1 MALPYKISTL
11 LYCFNPQD
19 DILLLE
25 RAREPNRGQW
35 SPAGGKLKT
44 GTGESPYACACREA
58 REELALELTPPDLH
72 LTGLVSEHG
81 YLGQAHWLM
90 FLFEVRPR
98 LTVLPAPIREGRFAF
113 FTRAELAA
121 LALPQTDRERLWPLF
136 WQHRGGF
143 FAAHCHVHADGRHD
157 WALEASLTHPPC
169 GAGAPPAQPPGG
181 ASVPDA
187 DPPCG
192 AGTPPARLR
201 CGAGVPPAQPPPSP
215 TLPDPHPTPLPVID
229 LHSDDHFM
237 TEALRQ
243 ARRAY
248 AAAEVPVGAVVV
260 RDGRVIGR
268 AFNQVELLKDATAHA
283 EMLALTQAQA
293 AVGDWRLN
301 DCTLY
306 VTKEPCPMCAGAIVH
321 ARVGRV
327 VFGAGDPRAGAAGGV
342 LNLLQFPTLNHR
354 CQITAGVRQAD
365 CAGLL
370 RQFFAEQ
377 RTRPRRADASL
388 P

>member
-1 MALPYKISTL
+1 
-11 LYCFNPQD
+11 
-19 DILLLE
+19 
-25 RAREPNRGQW
+25 
-35 SPAGGKLKT
+35 
-44 GTGESPYACACREA
+44 
-58 REELALELTPPDLH
+58 
-72 LTGLVSEHG
+72 
-81 YLGQAHWLM
+81 
-90 FLFEVRPR
+90 
-98 LTVLPAPIREGRFAF
+98 
-113 FTRAELAA
+113 
-121 LALPQTDRERLWPLF
+121 
-136 WQHRGGF
+136 
-143 FAAHCHVHADGRHD
+143 
-157 WALEASLTHPPC
+157 
-169 GAGAPPAQPPGG
+169 
-181 ASVPDA
+181 
-187 DPPCG
+187 
-192 AGTPPARLR
+192 
-201 CGAGVPPAQPPPSP
+201 
-215 TLPDPHPTPLPVID
+215 
-229 LHSDDHFM
+229 M

-327 VFGAGDPRAGAAGGV
+327 VFGANDPRAGAAGGV

-377 RTRPRRADASL
+377 RTRPRRADATC